1 MILATDSW
9 LNKWRIFFPALVKNL
24 TPDIFYF
31 THDLPPPSTRESS
44 ILPLLNFA
52 VGTSGRYF
60 CRTFSIESSVFQ
72 RNRPMT
78 YQEMFCLVTVL
89 AARAATGR

>member
-1 MILATDSW
+1 M
-9 LNKWRIFFPALVKNL
+9 KNL

-31 THDLPPPSTRESS
+31 THDLPPSWTRESP
-44 ILPLLNFA
+44 ILPLLNFV
-52 VGTSGRYF
+52 VGTCGRYF
-60 CRTFSIESSVFQ
+60 CRAFSIESSVFQ

-89 AARAATGR
+89 AARAALDDGDDDNKKATGFTVRKQKL